1 MASYPN
7 TKPVKKQT
15 DAFRGAI
22 RVAGGGATV
31 EVGAVRVHA
40 ELRVGRYRAPSHATE
55 DAESKP
61 IAAPAGNRGF

>member
-15 DAFRGAI
+15 DAFRGTI

-31 EVGAVRVHA
+31 GAVGVHA
-40 ELRVGRYRAPSHATE
+40 ELRLGPYRAPGHATE
-55 DAESKP
+55 DAETKP
-61 IAAPAGNRGF
+61 IAAPAGNRVF